1 MLKIKPKILLIE
13 EDQFLYKILTVKL
26 KRAGFDVFLAIDGEE
41 GIKKAKETKPDLILL
56 DLILPKIN
64 GFAVL
69 SEIKKTPVLKKVP
82 VVILSNLGQESDV
95 EKGLRMGAEDYL
107 IKTNLSLS
115 EIVEKVKGY
124 LKSK

>member
-115 EIVEKVKGY
+115 EIVEKVKKH
-124 LKSK
+124 LK

>member
-41 GIKKAKETKPDLILL
+41 GIKKAKETKPDFILL

-115 EIVEKVKGY
+115 EIVEKVKKH
-124 LKSK
+124 LK

>member
-1 MLKIKPKILLIE
+1 MPKTKPKILLIE
-13 EDQFLYKILTVKL
+13 DDQFLSKILLVKL
-26 KRAGFDVFLAIDGEE
+26 KRAGFDVFLAVDGEE
-41 GIKKAKETKPDLILL
+41 GIKKAKEIKPNLILL
-56 DLILPKIN
+56 NLILPKLN
-64 GFAVL
+64 GFEVL

-115 EIVEKVKGY
+115 EIVEKVKKH
-124 LKSK
+124 LK

>member
-1 MLKIKPKILLIE
+1 
-13 EDQFLYKILTVKL
+13 LYKILTVKL

-115 EIVEKVKGY
+115 EIVEKVKKH
-124 LKSK
+124 LK

>member
-1 MLKIKPKILLIE
+1 MPKTKPKILLIE
-13 EDQFLYKILTVKL
+13 DDQFLSKILLVKL

-115 EIVEKVKGY
+115 EIVEKVKKH
-124 LKSK
+124 LK

>member
-1 MLKIKPKILLIE
+1 M
-13 EDQFLYKILTVKL
+13 YKILTVKL

-115 EIVEKVKGY
+115 EIVEKVKKH
-124 LKSK
+124 LK

>member
-26 KRAGFDVFLAIDGEE
+26 KRAGFDVFLAIDVEE

-115 EIVEKVKGY
+115 EIVEKVKKH
-124 LKSK
+124 LK